1 MNQSGFKQRDSC
13 INQLLSITHDIYQSL
28 DQGCEVRGVFFDK
41 VWHKGLIHKLKQNGI
56 GGPLLKILTDF
67 LKSRKQRVVLNGQ
80 HSSWS
85 DVLAGVPQGSIL
97 GPLLFLIYINDL
109 SDGLQCNPKLF
120 ADDTSLFATVHNIK
134 KATNDLNNDLTKITK
149 WAFQWKM
156 SFNPDISK
164 QAHEVIFFPQKVF
177 NIHPPSTFNNI
188 PVAQRNS
195 QKKMGMQLS
204 LSFCL
209 FVFLS
214 SIFFSWLSF
223 TFFICIPSTFFSLLF
238 SFFIRVYYY

>member
-1 MNQSGFKQRDSC
+1 MYSFFKENDLISSNQSGFKQGVSR

-28 DQGCEVRGVFFDK
+28 DQGYEVRGVFLDISKAFDK

-109 SDGLQCNPKLF
+109 SDGLQFNPKLF
-120 ADDTSLFATVHNIK
+120 ADNISLFTTVLNIK
-134 KATNDLNNDLTKITK
+134 KAANNLNNDLTKITK
-149 WAFQWKM
+149 WSFQ
-156 SFNPDISK
+156 
-164 QAHEVIFFPQKVF
+164 
-177 NIHPPSTFNNI
+177 
-188 PVAQRNS
+188 
-195 QKKMGMQLS
+195 
-204 LSFCL
+204 
-209 FVFLS
+209 
-214 SIFFSWLSF
+214 
-223 TFFICIPSTFFSLLF
+223 
-238 SFFIRVYYY
+238 

>member
-1 MNQSGFKQRDSC
+1 MVQICDKAICKPLHLIFSSCIESGIFPTEWKMANVVPIHKRDDKQNVKNYRPVSLLPIFGKIFERLIYNEMYSFFIENDLISSNQSGFKQGDSC

-28 DQGCEVRGVFFDK
+28 DQGYEVRGVFLDISKAFDK

-149 WAFQWKM
+149 WVFQ
-156 SFNPDISK
+156 
-164 QAHEVIFFPQKVF
+164 
-177 NIHPPSTFNNI
+177 
-188 PVAQRNS
+188 
-195 QKKMGMQLS
+195 
-204 LSFCL
+204 
-209 FVFLS
+209 
-214 SIFFSWLSF
+214 
-223 TFFICIPSTFFSLLF
+223 
-238 SFFIRVYYY
+238 